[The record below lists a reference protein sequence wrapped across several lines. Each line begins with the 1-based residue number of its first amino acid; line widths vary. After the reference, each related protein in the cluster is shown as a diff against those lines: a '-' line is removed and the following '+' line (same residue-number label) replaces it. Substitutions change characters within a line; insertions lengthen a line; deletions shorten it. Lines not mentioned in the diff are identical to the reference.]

1 MLAGFGENAVGN
13 RPESAVAKPDYREV
27 DHWVT
32 LALVEWVV
40 GPEGSKELEKLLK
53 ADLRQ
58 VERDLAGPSPTPV
71 EEVLARTGAI
81 NWFMLRLLEAQYV
94 TATTDNRL
102 SFASSEHYQR
112 RINSAHR
119 RLMTTLRTLS
129 TVRRLVVPAVQINVG
144 HNQLNQLST
153 TRSAQRPS
161 KKNRTA
167 SGNPQ

>member
-1 MLAGFGENAVGN
+1 VGIGENAVAN
-13 RPESAVAKPDYREV
+13 RPEIAGAKPDYREV

-32 LALVEWVV
+32 RALIEWVV
-40 GPEGSKELEKLLK
+40 GSKDSKELEKLLK

-58 VERDLAGPSPTPV
+58 VERDLAGPTPTPV

-119 RLMTTLRTLS
+119 RLMATLRTLS
-129 TVRRLVVPAVQINVG
+129 TVRRLIVPAVQINVG
-144 HNQLNQLST
+144 HNQVNHVST
-153 TRSAQRPS
+153 ARPPQRP
-161 KKNRTA
+161 KKKTRLPKPLVTR
-167 SGNPQ
+167 